1 MKPINSAHLV
11 SKGGILTALAV
22 LLQSSP
28 VFLPGAGLML
38 SPFSTLPVAL
48 AASMSTYAGILTL
61 LSSAALLLFI
71 SPQEAIIFLS
81 ATGPL
86 GLALGA
92 CYKKGIIKTI
102 AAAGATLF
110 IGINI
115 LIHGAGIAAF
125 GGFTQGS
132 SLITST
138 LIYLV
143 FSFFY
148 SAFWV
153 LVLKFFIKLIGRT
166 RQTNLIQY
174 FKKN

>member
-1 MKPINSAHLV
+1 MKAINSASLV

-28 VFLPGAGLML
+28 VFLPGAGMML

-48 AASMSTYAGILTL
+48 AASMSVYAGILTL
-61 LSSAALLLFI
+61 LSSAALLLLI

-92 CYKKGIIKTI
+92 FYKKGTISTI

-115 LIHGAGIAAF
+115 LIHAAGIAAF
-125 GGFTQGS
+125 GGLTPDS
-132 SLITST
+132 SLVFST
-138 LIYLV
+138 LIYLI
-143 FSFFY
+143 FSFIY

-153 LVLKFFIKLIGRT
+153 LILKLFSRFLKRT
-166 RQTNLIQY
+166 GQSSLFNL
-174 FKKN
+174 